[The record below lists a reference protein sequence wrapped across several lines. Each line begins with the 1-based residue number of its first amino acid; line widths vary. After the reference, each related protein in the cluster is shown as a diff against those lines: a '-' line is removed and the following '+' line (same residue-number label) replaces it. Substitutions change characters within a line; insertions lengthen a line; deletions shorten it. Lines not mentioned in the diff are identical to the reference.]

1 MHLVRY
7 AVFTCVAAIGTAASA
22 PAAYA
27 QDTAPRPIEL
37 GIDAAIRYRT
47 ADDANLTSLEIPIPS
62 FRVGFLLSD
71 QLSLE
76 PFGRIG
82 WQRVSI
88 EDPLPGQDDSDS
100 FTTYDLG
107 IGALFHFAPDR
118 TRTQPYLRPFV
129 GISGFS
135 GGGGDDD
142 SASQLSFGAGI
153 GLKMPVADRLGWR
166 IEATYTRLGE
176 DEPFEGGNIFGLL
189 FGLSF
194 FTR

>member
-1 MHLVRY
+1 MNLVRY
-7 AVFTCVAAIGTAASA
+7 AGFAGIVAIGATASA
-22 PAAYA
+22 PAAHA
-27 QDTAPRPIEL
+27 QAAGPRPIEL
-37 GIDAAIRYRT
+37 GIDAALRYRS
-47 ADDANLTSLEIPIPS
+47 ADDANLTSFDVPIPS
-62 FRVGFLLSD
+62 VRVGFFLSD

-88 EDPLPGQDDSDS
+88 EDPFPGQDDSDS

-107 IGALFHFAPDR
+107 VGALFHFSPDR
-118 TRTQPYLRPFV
+118 TRSQPYVRPFL
-129 GISGFS
+129 GLSGFS

-166 IEATYTRLGE
+166 IEANYTRLGE
-176 DEPFEGGNIFGLL
+176 DEPFEAGNVFGIQ